1 VLPKIQVEG
10 RLTRNPELKFLPSG
24 VAVASFGVACNDR
37 RKNQTTGEWE
47 DGDTTFL
54 DCSAW
59 RETAEHV
66 ADSLHKGDL
75 VLINGKLAMRKYT
88 NKENIEVTT
97 YGVTVETIGPSL
109 QWNAVS
115 VAARASRT
123 QTPPPAT
130 EDPWATMPQPPP
142 QQPVAPAGAP
152 APPPGQP
159 QYGQPPA
166 APQAPPA
173 QPQWAGQAMPAY
185 DEPPF

>member
-1 VLPKIQVEG
+1 M
-10 RLTRNPELKFLPSG
+10 KFLPSG

-37 RKNQTTGEWE
+37 KKDPTTGEWA

-75 VLINGKLAMRKYT
+75 VLINGKLAMRKYL
-88 NKENIEVTT
+88 NKENVEVTT

-109 QWNAVS
+109 QWNAVT

-123 QTPPPAT
+123 QTPPPAA

-142 QQPVAPAGAP
+142 QQPVAPAQQA
-152 APPPGQP
+152 A
-159 QYGQPPA
+159 A
-166 APQAPPA
+166 APQVQPASGPAPGWSGP
-173 QPQWAGQAMPAY
+173 GGVTY
-185 DEPPF
+185 GDEPPF

>member
-1 VLPKIQVEG
+1 
-10 RLTRNPELKFLPSG
+10 LKFLPSG

-47 DGDTTFL
+47 DGETTFL

-88 NKENIEVTT
+88 NKDNAEVTT

-109 QWNAVS
+109 QWNAVT

-123 QTPPPAT
+123 QTPPAAS

-142 QQPVAPAGAP
+142 QQPVAPAQQP
-152 APPPGQP
+152 AAGPGPAYGPPAQA
-159 QYGQPPA
+159 PPA
-166 APQAPPA
+166 APPQGQQA
-173 QPQWAGQAMPAY
+173 QPQWAGQAMPSY